1 MKDVRLS
8 VKKAYS
14 KVAKNRTSCCSSDC
28 GCGGSSDLLIS
39 ESDLGLSCGNPV
51 AFSKIKNGMTIVD
64 LGSGAGKDVFVAA
77 GIVGKAGKVIGIDMT
92 DEMINLAK
100 KNAKKF
106 KEATGLNNVEF
117 KKGFIEDIP
126 LKDNIADLVISN
138 CVINLSPDKKKVFE
152 EIYRILKPGAEMVV
166 SDIVLDKKLPE
177 KLKNNKD
184 LYSAC
189 LSGALLKKDYLS
201 TIKKAGFKNLKI
213 LVSKKYSFS
222 GSGCDP
228 ITSKIGNN
236 LEFFA
241 SSLTIYAKKG
251 V

>member
-1 MKDVRLS
+1 MKDIRLS

-14 KVAKNRTSCCSSDC
+14 KVAKNKTSCCSSNC
-28 GCGGSSDLLIS
+28 GCGERASLLIS

-64 LGSGAGKDVFVAA
+64 LGSGAGKDVFIAA
-77 GIVGKAGKVIGIDMT
+77 QLAGKNGKVIGVDMT
-92 DEMINLAK
+92 EEMIKLAR
-100 KNAKKF
+100 KNARKF
-106 KEATGLNNVEF
+106 KEKTGLNNVEF

-126 LKDNIADLVISN
+126 VKDNVADLVISN

>member
-14 KVAKNRTSCCSSDC
+14 KVAKNKISCCSSDC
-28 GCGGSSDLLIS
+28 GCGESSSLLIS

-64 LGSGAGKDVFVAA
+64 LGSGAGKDVFIAA
-77 GIVGKAGKVIGIDMT
+77 QLAGKNGKVIGVDMT
-92 DEMINLAK
+92 EEMIKLAK
-100 KNAKKF
+100 KNARKF
-106 KEATGLNNVEF
+106 KEKTRLNNVEF

-126 LKDNIADLVISN
+126 VKDNVADLVISN

-152 EIYRILKPGAEMVV
+152 EIYRILKPRGEMVV

-177 KLKNNKD
+177 KLKNDKN

-189 LSGALLKKDYLS
+189 ISGALLRKEYILN
-201 TIKKAGFKNLKI
+201 IKKAGFKNLKI
-213 LVSKKYSFS
+213 LNSKKYSFS

-228 ITSKIGNN
+228 ITSKIGNK
-236 LEFFA
+236 LSFFA
-241 SSLTIYAKKG
+241 SSITIYAKKG